1 MDDVWVSR
9 SSIFFYLIVAC
20 RYVTQ
25 EEYIDK
31 ADTET
36 KEARH
41 EDQSDFRHLLQQ
53 KKGFF
58 YTPRQCY

>member
-53 KKGFF
+53 K
-58 YTPRQCY
+58 